1 MYGKRYVWIIIGWY
15 EDKWWETKLNEN
27 HITCTTREMGKAVE
41 RIFGYRNLLFGSGMK
56 INQNRLNP
64 RFKIKLQITAM
75 FYQVEENLTNK
86 NYN

>member
-1 MYGKRYVWIIIGWY
+1 MYGKRYVWIIIRWY

-27 HITCTTREMGKAVE
+27 HITYTTREMGKAVE
-41 RIFGYRNLLFGSGMK
+41 RIFGYRNLLFRSGMK